1 MVWPESWN
9 KFLESDTFS
18 KIANI
23 MDSDGWRFNPILQ
36 SGVIVVEPKKTDTSK
51 TSK

>member
-9 KFLESDTFS
+9 GFLESDTFD

-23 MDSDGWRFNPILQ
+23 MESDGWRFNPTLQ
-36 SGVIVVEPKKTDTSK
+36 CGVIVVEPKKTDTSE